1 MYFCPYEG
9 YCINDANFHERLK
22 KIKKNHFYNR
32 LPISKNFI
40 TLDKT
45 DPFNRLYPYSMM
57 ISEPIWKTW
66 FAKHGAKLLMFAR
79 QQARNPHDAEDLVQE
94 AFVRIWR
101 LYGHTGEVSPGL
113 VYRAI
118 RRLAIDWARSLDR
131 RVIREQ
137 KTFELSPLS
146 SSFEYGIEKDEQKEA
161 LLRAVDRLPGEQ
173 KEVLSLKVWGELTFD
188 EISRTLDLSLNTV
201 ASRYRYALHK
211 LKDWVPEEL
220 GMNETNSL
228 T

>member
-1 MYFCPYEG
+1 M
-9 YCINDANFHERLK
+9 
-22 KIKKNHFYNR
+22 
-32 LPISKNFI
+32 
-40 TLDKT
+40 
-45 DPFNRLYPYSMM
+45 
-57 ISEPIWKTW
+57 
-66 FAKHGAKLLMFAR
+66 
-79 QQARNPHDAEDLVQE
+79 QE

-146 SSFEYGIEKDEQKEA
+146 SSFEYGIEKDEQKE
-161 LLRAVDRLPGEQ
+161 
-173 KEVLSLKVWGELTFD
+173 VLSLKVWGELTFD

-201 ASRYRYALHK
+201 ASRYRYALQK